1 MNISSVFIERPIF
14 AAVLAI
20 LIATAGLLAIP
31 SLPISEYP
39 EIVPPTVVVSG
50 QYPGAS
56 PKTIA
61 ETVITPLEQQING
74 VENAIYTNSV
84 ATPDGNFSIT
94 VTFRLGTNLDI
105 AQVQTQ
111 NRVTQAEPRLP
122 DVVRQVGLITE
133 KRSPDLTMVVFLKSA
148 DGRYDSLYL
157 RNYAVIQVRD
167 VLSRLQGMGDVQVF
181 GSGDY
186 AMRLWLD
193 PAKMATLS
201 LGVDEVLAAVREQN
215 VQVAAGQIGGQ
226 PSLPGVEFQYIV
238 NAQGRLQ
245 TEQEFGNI
253 VVKNGA
259 NGETTYL
266 RDIARLELGPETYAL
281 RSMLDGS
288 SAVAIPVFQLPGAN
302 ALQLSQS
309 VRTTMKELSKSF
321 PQGVTYEIDY
331 DPTVFVRHSIEAV
344 IHTLFEAVGLVV
356 LVVILFLQTWR
367 ASVIPLVAVPV
378 AIVGT
383 LAALLAAGFSINS
396 LTLFGLVLATG
407 IVVDDAIVV
416 VENIERKIEEG
427 LPPRAAAHA
436 AMKEVTR
443 PIISIMLVLCAVF
456 VPVAFVSGLT
466 GQFYRQFGITIAAS
480 TLISTFNSL
489 TLSPALAAL
498 LLKPRTA
505 EPDWFQRGINSVLGR
520 FFAGFNRVFERG
532 SANYGRG
539 VRRVVGG
546 RWAVL
551 GIFAIL
557 LLCTWG
563 IFRVVPAGFIPSQ
576 DKQYLIAIVQLPDA
590 ASLDRTEKVVRRVSE
605 LATQT
610 PGVAHAIGFTGLS
623 VQGFVN
629 LSNAAVIF
637 FPLKPFEER
646 TTKELSAGAIV
657 ATLNKK
663 FGTIREATIFAVPPP
678 PVQGLGNT
686 GGFKLYIQD
695 RGAHGYDE
703 LARVTGEVLTKARQ
717 QRELDPYSTYTT
729 YQNSVPQLFADVD
742 RVKAKRQGVPL
753 SNIFDTLQAYLGSVY
768 INDFNRFGRTFRVYA
783 QAEARYRSRPEDISD
798 LKTRN
803 LRGDMVPLGA
813 VADITFQSG
822 PDRVSHYNVY
832 LAADINGGAAPGFS
846 SGQATAAMDR
856 VLNDTLPN
864 GFGYEWTDLT
874 FQQKSAG
881 STSLVVFPICVL
893 LVFLILSAQYES
905 WGLPLA
911 VILIVPMC
919 VLFAMV
925 GVWLKGSDNNVLT
938 QIGFIVLVGL
948 ACKNAI
954 LIVEFAR
961 DALERG
967 LSPIDAAIEA
977 CRLRLRPILM
987 TSFAFIMG
995 VVPLV
1000 TATGAGSEMRQAI
1013 GIAVFSGMLGVTL
1026 FGLFLTPVFF
1036 VTIENFGGKR
1046 PAAEPGA
1053 APAPDPGAPLAPG
1066 SGSGTALTTA
1076 EESHRA

>member
-1 MNISSVFIERPIF
+1 MNISSFFIDRPIF
-14 AAVLAI
+14 ASVLAI
-20 LIATAGLLAIP
+20 IITVAGLLAMP
-31 SLPISEYP
+31 VLPISEYP

-74 VENAIYTNSV
+74 VENAIYTSSTS
-84 ATPDGNFSIT
+84 TPDGSFSIT

-111 NRVTQAEPRLP
+111 NRVSQAEPRLP
-122 DVVRQVGLITE
+122 DVVRQVGLVTQ
-133 KRSPDLTMVVFLKSA
+133 KRSPDLTMVVFLRSV

-157 RNYAVIQVRD
+157 RNYAVIQIRD
-167 VLSRLQGMGDVQVF
+167 VLARLQGAGDVEVF

-193 PAKMATLS
+193 PSKIAARSMD
-201 LGVDEVLAAVREQN
+201 VDEVLAAVREQN

-226 PSLPGVEFQYIV
+226 PALPGTQFQYIV

-253 VVKNGA
+253 VVKNGT

-266 RDIARLELGPETYAL
+266 RDVARLELGPDTYAL
-281 RSMLDGS
+281 RSMLDGKP
-288 SAVAIPVFQLPGAN
+288 AVAVPVFQLPGAN
-302 ALQLSQS
+302 ALDLSTS
-309 VRTTMKELSKSF
+309 VRAAMKDLAKNF
-321 PQGVTYEIDY
+321 PEGVTYEIDY
-331 DPTVFVRHSIEAV
+331 DPTVFVRSSIEAV
-344 IHTLFEAVGLVV
+344 VHTLFEAVLLVV
-356 LVVILFLQTWR
+356 LVVIVFLQTWR

-383 LAALLAAGFSINS
+383 MAALLAAGFSINS

-416 VENIERKIEEG
+416 VENIERKIEDG
-427 LPPRAAAHA
+427 LNPTAAAHA
-436 AMKEVTR
+436 AMGEVTR

-480 TLISTFNSL
+480 TIISTFNSL

-498 LLKPRTA
+498 LLKPRHA
-505 EPDWFQRGINSVLGR
+505 PPDVFQRGINRVLGG
-520 FFAGFNRVFERG
+520 FFGWFNRVFERG
-532 SANYGRG
+532 SVRYGHGVSRITAIRG
-539 VRRVVGG
+539 TVLVVF
-546 RWAVL
+546 AVL
-551 GIFAIL
+551 L
-557 LLCTWG
+557 VCTWA
-563 IFRVVPAGFIPSQ
+563 IFRVVPGGFIPAQ
-576 DKQYLIAIVQLPDA
+576 DKQYLVGVVQLPDA
-590 ASLDRTEKVVRRVSE
+590 ASLDRTEKVVRQISE
-605 LATQT
+605 IAQKT
-610 PGVAHAIGFTGLS
+610 PGVDHTIGFSGLS

-629 LSNAAVIF
+629 LSNAAVCF

-646 TTKELSAGAIV
+646 KSKNLSAAAIAGSLNKQFGAIQDAV
-657 ATLNKK
+657 
-663 FGTIREATIFAVPPP
+663 IFAVPPP

-686 GGFKLYIQD
+686 GGFKLFLQD

-703 LARVTGEVLTKARQ
+703 LARVTNEVLNKARQ
-717 QRELDPYSTYTT
+717 QRELNPYATYTT
-729 YQNSVPQLFADVD
+729 FQNSVPQLYADVD
-742 RVKAKRQGVPL
+742 RIKAKQQSVPL
-753 SNIFDTLQAYLGSVY
+753 SSVFDTLQAYLGSVY
-768 INDFNRFGRTFRVYA
+768 VNDFNRFGRTYRVYA
-783 QAEARYRSRPEDISD
+783 QAEAQFRNQPEDIAN
-798 LKTRN
+798 LKMRN
-803 LRGDMVPLGA
+803 LRGDMVPMGA
-813 VADITFQSG
+813 VADVRFESG

-832 LAADINGGAAPGFS
+832 LASDINSQGAPGVS
-846 SGQATAAMDR
+846 SGQANAAMER
-856 VLNDTLPN
+856 VLKETLPN

-881 STSLVVFPICVL
+881 NTALLVFPICVL

-905 WGLPLA
+905 WALPLA

-919 VLFAMV
+919 LLSAMV

-961 DALERG
+961 ERVEHG
-967 LSPIDAAIEA
+967 LAPVDAAIQA

-987 TSFAFIMG
+987 TSFAFIFG
-995 VVPLV
+995 VIPLV
-1000 TATGAGSEMRQAI
+1000 IASGAGSEMRQAI
-1013 GIAVFSGMLGVTL
+1013 GIAVFAGMLGVTT

-1036 VTIENFGGKR
+1036 VTIEMWLARHWPTRSASPLGYS
-1046 PAAEPGA
+1046 AIEAE
-1053 APAPDPGAPLAPG
+1053 APRNA
-1066 SGSGTALTTA
+1066 
-1076 EESHRA
+1076 

>member
-1 MNISSVFIERPIF
+1 MNISSFFIERPIF
-14 AAVLAI
+14 ATVLAI
-20 LIATAGLLAIP
+20 LITAAGILAMP
-31 SLPISEYP
+31 VLPISEYP

-74 VENAIYTNSV
+74 VENAIYTNSSS
-84 ATPDGNFSIT
+84 TPDGNFTIT
-94 VTFRLGTNLDI
+94 VTFRLGTDLDI

-111 NRVTQAEPRLP
+111 NRVSQAETRLP
-122 DVVRQVGLITE
+122 EVVRQLGLVTQ
-133 KRSPDLTMVVFLKSA
+133 KRSPDLTMVVFLKST

-157 RNYAVIQVRD
+157 RNYALIQIRD
-167 VLSRLQGMGDVQVF
+167 VLARLPGMGDVRVF

-193 PAKMATLS
+193 PGKIAARNMD
-201 LGVDEVLAAVREQN
+201 VDEVLTAVREQN

-226 PSLPGVEFQYIV
+226 PSLPGIEFQYIV

-245 TEQEFGNI
+245 TEQEFENI
-253 VVKNGA
+253 VIKNGA

-266 RDIARLELGPETYAL
+266 RDVARLELGPDNYAL
-281 RSMLDGS
+281 RSMLDGGP
-288 SAVAIPVFQLPGAN
+288 AVAIPVFQLPGAN
-302 ALQLSQS
+302 ALQLSDS
-309 VRTTMKELSKSF
+309 VRASMKELAKTF
-321 PQGVTYEIDY
+321 PEGVRYEIDY
-331 DPTVFVRHSIEAV
+331 DPTVFVRSSIEAV
-344 IHTLFEAVGLVV
+344 VHNLFEAVLLVV
-356 LVVILFLQTWR
+356 LVVVVFLQTWR

-383 LAALLAAGFSINS
+383 LAALLLAGFSINS

-416 VENIERKIEEG
+416 VENIERKIEDG
-427 LPPRAAAHA
+427 LNPHAAAHA
-436 AMKEVTR
+436 AMGEVTR

-480 TLISTFNSL
+480 TIISTFNSL

-498 LLKPRTA
+498 LLKPKSA
-505 EPDWFQRGINSVLGR
+505 PPDAFQRGINRVLGR
-520 FFAGFNRVFERG
+520 FFALFNRGFSRASEG
-532 SANYGRG
+532 YGHG
-539 VRRVVGG
+539 VRRITAIRGT
-546 RWAVL
+546 VL
-551 GIFAIL
+551 AIFVL
-557 LLCTWG
+557 LLISTWG
-563 IFRVVPAGFIPSQ
+563 IFQIVPGGFIPPQ
-576 DKQYLIAIVQLPDA
+576 DKQYLIGIVQLPDA
-590 ASLDRTEKVVRRVSE
+590 ASLDRTESVVRRMSQ
-605 LATQT
+605 LAKET
-610 PGVAHAIGFTGLS
+610 PGVDHVIGFSGLS

-629 LSNAAVIF
+629 LSNTAVLF
-637 FPLKPFEER
+637 FPLKPFDER
-646 TTKELSAGAIV
+646 TTKDLSAGAI
-657 ATLNKK
+657 AGALNRK
-663 FGTIREATIFAVPPP
+663 FSAIQDAVIFAVPPP
-678 PVQGLGNT
+678 PVQGLGTT

-703 LARVTGEVLTKARQ
+703 LARVTAEVLNKARQ
-717 QRELDPYSTYTT
+717 QHELNPYATYTT
-729 YQNSVPQLFADVD
+729 FQNSVPQLFADVD
-742 RVKAKRQGVPL
+742 RVKAKRQAVPL
-753 SNIFDTLQAYLGSVY
+753 SNVFDTLQAYLGSVY
-768 INDFNRFGRTFRVYA
+768 INDFNRFGRTYRVYA
-783 QAEARYRSRPEDISD
+783 QAEAQFRSKPEDIAN

-803 LRGDMVPLGA
+803 LNGDMVPMGA
-813 VADITFQSG
+813 LADIRFEAG

-832 LAADINGGAAPGFS
+832 LASDINGQGSPGTS
-846 SGQATAAMDR
+846 SSQATAAMER
-856 VLNDTLPN
+856 VLKETLPN

-881 STSLVVFPICVL
+881 NTALFVFPICVM

-905 WGLPLA
+905 WALPLA

-919 VLFAMV
+919 LLSAMS

-961 DALERG
+961 ERVESGRPPLE
-967 LSPIDAAIEA
+967 AAVEA

-1000 TATGAGSEMRQAI
+1000 TATGAGSEMREAI
-1013 GIAVFSGMLGVTL
+1013 GVAVFSGMLGVTF

-1036 VTIENFGGKR
+1036 TTIEGLLER
-1046 PAAEPGA
+1046 RRMTHLMQSPAAA
-1053 APAPDPGAPLAPG
+1053 DAPAATDEPR
-1066 SGSGTALTTA
+1066 
-1076 EESHRA
+1076 RA

>member
-1 MNISSVFIERPIF
+1 MNISSFFIERPIF
-14 AAVLAI
+14 ATVLAI
-20 LIATAGLLAIP
+20 LITAAGILAMP
-31 SLPISEYP
+31 ALPISEYP

-74 VENAIYTNSV
+74 VENAIYTNSSS
-84 ATPDGNFSIT
+84 TPDGNFTIT
-94 VTFRLGTNLDI
+94 VTFRLGTDLDI

-111 NRVTQAEPRLP
+111 NRVSQAETRLP
-122 DVVRQVGLITE
+122 EVVRQLGLVTQ
-133 KRSPDLTMVVFLKSA
+133 KRSPDLTMVVFLKST

-157 RNYAVIQVRD
+157 RNYALIQIRD
-167 VLSRLQGMGDVQVF
+167 VLARLPGMGDVRVF

-193 PAKMATLS
+193 PGKIAARNMD
-201 LGVDEVLAAVREQN
+201 VDEVLTAVREQN

-226 PSLPGVEFQYIV
+226 PSLPGIEFQYIV

-245 TEQEFGNI
+245 TEQQFENI
-253 VVKNGA
+253 VIKNGA

-266 RDIARLELGPETYAL
+266 RDVARLELGPDNYAL
-281 RSMLDGS
+281 RSMLDGGP
-288 SAVAIPVFQLPGAN
+288 AVAIPVFQLPGAN
-302 ALQLSQS
+302 ALQLSDR
-309 VRTTMKELSKSF
+309 VRASMQELAKTF
-321 PQGVTYEIDY
+321 PEGVRYEIDY
-331 DPTVFVRHSIEAV
+331 DPTVFVRSSIESV
-344 IHTLFEAVGLVV
+344 VHTLFEAVVLVV
-356 LVVILFLQTWR
+356 LVVVVFLQTWR

-383 LAALLAAGFSINS
+383 LAALLLAGFSINS

-416 VENIERKIEEG
+416 VENIERKIEDG
-427 LPPRAAAHA
+427 LNPHAAAHA
-436 AMKEVTR
+436 AMGEVTR

-480 TLISTFNSL
+480 TIISTFNSL

-498 LLKPRTA
+498 LLKPRNSP
-505 EPDWFQRGINSVLGR
+505 PDVFQRGINRVLGR
-520 FFAGFNRVFERG
+520 FFALFNRGFERASDG
-532 SANYGRG
+532 YGHG
-539 VRRVVGG
+539 VRRITAIRGT
-546 RWAVL
+546 VL
-551 GIFAIL
+551 AIFVL
-557 LLCTWG
+557 LLISTWG
-563 IFRVVPAGFIPSQ
+563 IFQIVPGGFIPPQ
-576 DKQYLIAIVQLPDA
+576 DKQYLIGIVQLPDA
-590 ASLDRTEKVVRRVSE
+590 ASLDRTESVVRRISQ
-605 LATQT
+605 LAKET
-610 PGVAHAIGFTGLS
+610 PGVDHVIGFSGLS

-629 LSNAAVIF
+629 LSNAAVLF
-637 FPLKPFEER
+637 FPLKPFDER
-646 TTKELSAGAIV
+646 KTKDLSAGAI
-657 ATLNKK
+657 AGALNRK
-663 FGTIREATIFAVPPP
+663 FGAIQDAVIFAVPPP
-678 PVQGLGNT
+678 PVQGLGST

-695 RGAHGYDE
+695 RSAHGYDE
-703 LARVTGEVLTKARQ
+703 LARVTAEVLNKARQ
-717 QRELDPYSTYTT
+717 QHELNPYATYTT
-729 YQNSVPQLFADVD
+729 FQNSVPQLFADVD

-753 SNIFDTLQAYLGSVY
+753 SNVFDTLQAYLGSVY
-768 INDFNRFGRTFRVYA
+768 INDFNRFGRTYRVYA
-783 QAEARYRSRPEDISD
+783 QAEAQFRSKPEDIAN

-803 LRGDMVPLGA
+803 LNGDMVPMGA
-813 VADITFQSG
+813 LADVRFEAG

-832 LAADINGGAAPGFS
+832 LAADVNGQASPGTS
-846 SGQATAAMDR
+846 SGQATAAMER
-856 VLNDTLPN
+856 VLQETLPN

-881 STSLVVFPICVL
+881 NTALIIFPICVM

-905 WGLPLA
+905 WALPLA

-919 VLFAMV
+919 LLSAMA

-961 DALERG
+961 ERVEQGTRPLE
-967 LSPIDAAIEA
+967 AAIEA

-1000 TATGAGSEMRQAI
+1000 TASGAGSEMREAI
-1013 GIAVFSGMLGVTL
+1013 GVAVFAGMLGVTF

-1036 VTIENFGGKR
+1036 TTIESLLER
-1046 PAAEPGA
+1046 RRMTHLMQSSPAAPE
-1053 APAPDPGAPLAPG
+1053 DPRHA
-1066 SGSGTALTTA
+1066 
-1076 EESHRA
+1076 